1 MKYLLLFLS
10 LLAAMAHAEDASDS
24 DLVHGLAHGGA
35 GAMVAM
41 AADVGPMNIVRYD
54 LSRSHQRLAWYVP
67 ILIESCLA
75 LAADEFYEAETEKVP
90 TVLAQHNLDAT
101 AGAALYAMRVDIE
114 F

>member
-1 MKYLLLFLS
+1 MKYLLLFLV
-10 LLAAMAHAEDASDS
+10 LLAGSAGAEENDS

-41 AADVGPMNIVRYD
+41 ATDTVPVNIARYD
-54 LSRSHQRLAWYVP
+54 LRLRNQKMPWYMP
-67 ILIESCLA
+67 ILIDSGMAFL
-75 LAADEFYEAETEKVP
+75 ADEAYELATEKTP

-101 AGAALYAMRVDIE
+101 LGGLLYSVHLEVE

>member
-1 MKYLLLFLS
+1 MKYLLLFLV
-10 LLAAMAHAEDASDS
+10 LLGGIAQAEDSDS

-41 AADVGPMNIVRYD
+41 ATDTVPVNIARYN
-54 LSRSHQRLAWYVP
+54 LELEHRHMPWYVP
-67 ILIESCLA
+67 LLVDSGMA
-75 LAADEFYEAETEKVP
+75 FVADEIYELSTEKTP

-101 AGAALYAMRVDIE
+101 IGGALYSMRLDIQ